1 MLPDMETTPQRRTSR
16 AVAVIVVLAL
26 LVGVTVFYYYSAPN
40 QTNASSAATISSL
53 QSEVGNLQAS
63 IAAIQA
69 QLAGQTSSST
79 ALPANVSAQ
88 AIFSQA
94 SRSVVTIQG
103 DQASTVLTFFGQR
116 TSYSPVL
123 GSGFVTTYQG
133 STYIITNF
141 HVVDG
146 MVNMTVTFPNGDAF
160 VGKTVGT
167 DAYSDLGVVT
177 VQAPSSEFVPITVVD
192 SAKLIV
198 GQPVFAIGSP
208 FGLSGSFTSGVI
220 SQLGRTIQEP
230 TTGNYSVSGVIQFS
244 APINPGNSGGPLLD
258 ANGNVVGITTA
269 TVSGSQGLN
278 FAIPSHTILKELPSL
293 ISTGSYKQ
301 HSYLGIGG
309 DDMNYQLAQASH
321 TTVTYG
327 VLIEGVTPG
336 SPASNAGLKAGT
348 TTVVVDGQ
356 QYLVGGDIIVSVN
369 GTRIVNED
377 ALSSYLELNT
387 MAGQTAMLGVI
398 RNGSLTTV
406 KITLGARP

>member
-1 MLPDMETTPQRRTSR
+1 METTQPRRTSR
-16 AVAVIVVLAL
+16 VVAVIVVLAL
-26 LVGVTVFYYYSAPN
+26 LVGVTVFYYYASPN
-40 QTNASSAATISSL
+40 QTNASSAATMSSL
-53 QSEVGNLQAS
+53 QSEIASLQAS
-63 IAAIQA
+63 IASLQA
-69 QLAGQTSSST
+69 QLAGQPSSSSG
-79 ALPANVSAQ
+79 LPSNTSAQ
-88 AIFSQA
+88 AIFSEA

-103 DQASTVLTFFGQR
+103 DAASTVLTFFGQR
-116 TSYSPVL
+116 TSYTPVL

-133 STYIITNF
+133 STYVLTNF

-167 DAYSDLGVVT
+167 DAYSDLAVVT
-177 VQAPSSEFVPITVVD
+177 VQAPSSEFAPITVVD
-192 SAKLIV
+192 STRLLV

-230 TTGNYSVSGVIQFS
+230 SSGNYSISGVIQFS

-269 TVSGSQGLN
+269 TVSGSQGLG

-293 ISTGSYKQ
+293 IANGSYKL
-301 HSYLGIGG
+301 HSYLGIAGA
-309 DDMNYQLAQASH
+309 DMNYQLAQASQ

-327 VLIEGVTPG
+327 VILETVTPG
-336 SPASNAGLKAGT
+336 SPASTAGLKAGT
-348 TTVVVDGQ
+348 RTVVVDGQ

-377 ALSSYLELNT
+377 ALSSYLALNT
-387 MAGQTAMLGVI
+387 VAGQTAMLGVI
-398 RNGSLTTV
+398 RNGNLTTIKV
-406 KITLGARP
+406 TLGARP